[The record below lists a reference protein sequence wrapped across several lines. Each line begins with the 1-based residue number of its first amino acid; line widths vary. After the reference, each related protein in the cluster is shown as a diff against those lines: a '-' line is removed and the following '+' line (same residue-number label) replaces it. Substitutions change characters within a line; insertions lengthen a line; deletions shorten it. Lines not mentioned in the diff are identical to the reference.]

1 MFNADSCQYPN
12 AQHQPWTMVFP
23 KPWLTRKGIPF
34 INNNQS
40 KPEIKILST
49 PPTTGGRY
57 CIVDGL
63 LIDLLFPLNCCCLL
77 WVIISWMSFLFTLF
91 GTTLRM
97 PPANL
102 QIYLWSFIHSSLSAN
117 ILYLISV
124 CVVRALYL
132 HFLFFL
138 IRKIEIYVD
147 WVSCSQCAACVALY
161 LYPKLT
167 KAIC

>member
-1 MFNADSCQYPN
+1 MNYGFPQ
-12 AQHQPWTMVFP
+12 TM
-23 KPWLTRKGIPF
+23 TNSQRIPF

-49 PPTTGGRY
+49 PPTTGGKC

-63 LIDLLFPLNCCCLL
+63 LIDLLFPPNCCCLL

-102 QIYLWSFIHSSLSAN
+102 QIYLWSFIHSSLWISERK
-117 ILYLISV
+117 YLISV

-147 WVSCSQCAACVALY
+147 WVSRSQCAACVALY